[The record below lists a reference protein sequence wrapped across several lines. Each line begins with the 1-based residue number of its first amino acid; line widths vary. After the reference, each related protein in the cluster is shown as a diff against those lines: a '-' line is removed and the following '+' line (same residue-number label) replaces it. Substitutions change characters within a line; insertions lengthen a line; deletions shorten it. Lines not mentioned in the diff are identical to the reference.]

1 MPTCLTQNVSYD
13 QKFLPP
19 LAPTKGKWEGG
30 DLNNE
35 KSNGFG
41 ASVYQTTHTTISC
54 SACQHLTV
62 CMLSLLSLSNL
73 EITPT
78 IYNPF
83 TFAPSSQ
90 YQMTVESVINMKH
103 SHMFPALLVSCDDTS
118 RSEGYA

>member
-1 MPTCLTQNVSYD
+1 MIKNFSHPWHQ
-13 QKFLPP
+13 QKASGREVTWIMEKVMALEP
-19 LAPTKGKWEGG
+19 ACTK
-30 DLNNE
+30 L
-35 KSNGFG
+35 
-41 ASVYQTTHTTISC
+41 HTTISC

-103 SHMFPALLVSCDDTS
+103 SHMFPALLVSRDDTS